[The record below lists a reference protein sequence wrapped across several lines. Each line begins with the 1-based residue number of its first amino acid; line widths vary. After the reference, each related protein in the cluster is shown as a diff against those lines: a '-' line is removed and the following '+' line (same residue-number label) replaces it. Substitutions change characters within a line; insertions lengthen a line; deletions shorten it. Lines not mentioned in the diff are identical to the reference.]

1 MEDTFS
7 IKEKISIIKKRWWLI
22 ALFTISTS
30 ALSIVATLYIL
41 TPKYEASTQILV
53 NQKNLSSQLDV
64 SQLRNNIEL
73 INTYSVIIKSPI
85 ILEKVIKKLDLKQNV
100 DQLNTNIFVNS
111 QSDSQVFLLTVQDS
125 EPDQAVKIANTI
137 SETFQ
142 QDIKG
147 IMNID
152 NVNILARAELKDHPV
167 PISPKPIM
175 NIAVGIVAG
184 VLIGVGVAFLIE
196 YFDNSIKCSGDIEA
210 FLDLVVLGT
219 IHKIPK
225 QRVKKSY
232 LKQKM
237 EVDRFESKVE
247 SGG

>member
-22 ALFTISTS
+22 ALFTISTT

-41 TPKYEASTQILV
+41 SPKYEASTQILV

-85 ILEKVIKKLDLKQNV
+85 ILEKVIKKLELKQNV

-125 EPDQAVKIANTI
+125 DPDQAVKIANTI

-152 NVNILARAELKDHPV
+152 NVNILAKAELKDHPV

-184 VLIGVGVAFLIE
+184 LLIGVGVSFLIE
-196 YFDNSIKCSGDIEA
+196 YFDNSIKRSEDIEA
-210 FLDLVVLGT
+210 FLDLVVLGM

-247 SGG
+247 NGG